1 MEFTLVPENDDMNI
15 ISDSE
20 ETFLVDADP
29 SQGYTHTR
37 KKHIPCR
44 RELLVSSLQKFYTT
58 LEDFDSV
65 VQTMQGNGPYS
76 LRLIDVFVTNYSK
89 KYNTTYMLNGQEFVV
104 YLNYKSQ
111 TKAYSKKLFD
121 PFRRH
126 ECILFQAGNH
136 EPFITTVG
144 QLNFFRWAHEKGV
157 LKYIEEHVEDIRRE
171 EKESRRQNGSTQNST
186 ASESSVASGA
196 SGASGASTVSGTSA
210 TSTGSRR
217 RRTEKV
223 PAAIKLLHKHDVEIT
238 ISFD

>member
-1 MEFTLVPENDDMNI
+1 MEFTLVPENNNEPLL
-15 ISDSE
+15 SDSE
-20 ETFLVDADP
+20 ETFLVDVDP

-65 VQTMQGNGPYS
+65 VQTMQGNGSYS

>member
-126 ECILFQAGNH
+126 ECILFQAGNR

-186 ASESSVASGA
+186 ASESSVTS
-196 SGASGASTVSGTSA
+196 SASGASTVSGA
-210 TSTGSRR
+210 STGSRR

>member
-1 MEFTLVPENDDMNI
+1 MEFTLVPENDNEPLL
-15 ISDSE
+15 SDSE

-126 ECILFQAGNH
+126 ECILFQAGNR

-196 SGASGASTVSGTSA
+196 SGVSGASTLSGA
-210 TSTGSRR
+210 STGSRR

>member
-126 ECILFQAGNH
+126 ECILFQAGNR

-186 ASESSVASGA
+186 ASESSVAS
-196 SGASGASTVSGTSA
+196 SASGASTVSGA
-210 TSTGSRR
+210 STGSRR

>member
-65 VQTMQGNGPYS
+65 VQTMQGNGSYS

-171 EKESRRQNGSTQNST
+171 EKESRRQNSSTQNST
-186 ASESSVASGA
+186 ASESSVTSGA
-196 SGASGASTVSGTSA
+196 SGASSASASTVSGA
-210 TSTGSRR
+210 STGSRR

>member
-186 ASESSVASGA
+186 ASESSVTSGA
-196 SGASGASTVSGTSA
+196 SGASSASASTVSNA
-210 TSTGSRR
+210 STGSRR

>member
-1 MEFTLVPENDDMNI
+1 MEFTLVPENVNEPLL
-15 ISDSE
+15 SDSE

-126 ECILFQAGNH
+126 ECILFQAGNR

-196 SGASGASTVSGTSA
+196 SGASGASTVSGA
-210 TSTGSRR
+210 STGSRR

>member
-65 VQTMQGNGPYS
+65 VQTMQGNGSYS

-126 ECILFQAGNH
+126 ECILFQAGSR

-186 ASESSVASGA
+186 ASESSVASSA
-196 SGASGASTVSGTSA
+196 SGVSGASTVSG

>member
-186 ASESSVASGA
+186 ASESSVSSSASGV
-196 SGASGASTVSGTSA
+196 SGASTVSGTSA